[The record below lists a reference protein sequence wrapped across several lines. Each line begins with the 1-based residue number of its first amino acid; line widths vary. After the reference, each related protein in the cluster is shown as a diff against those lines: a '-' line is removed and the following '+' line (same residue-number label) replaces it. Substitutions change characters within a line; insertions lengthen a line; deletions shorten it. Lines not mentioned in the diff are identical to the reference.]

1 VMSGCDKQCVEEMA
15 GVFKALGD
23 YNRLCIIYFL
33 ANDQTGALSVNDI
46 AGMLGISQPAVSQH
60 LKILK
65 NVRIIGSRKEGN
77 RRYYSFNRENM
88 VRYQENFDEMSR
100 SVMETCRR
108 DNERK
113 VIKGEL

>member
-1 VMSGCDKQCVEEMA
+1 MSECNRQFVEEMA

-33 ANDQTGALSVNDI
+33 ANDQTGILGVNDL
-46 AGMLGISQPAVSQH
+46 AGMIGISQPAVSQH

-65 NVRIIGSRKEGN
+65 NVRIIASRKEGN
-77 RRYYSFNRENM
+77 HVYYSFNRECM
-88 VRYQENFDEMSR
+88 VRYQENFDELLE
-100 SVMETCRR
+100 SVLEKCRQ

-113 VIKGEL
+113 AIKR

>member
-1 VMSGCDKQCVEEMA
+1 MSVCNRQFVEEMA

-33 ANDQTGALSVNDI
+33 ANDQTGALGVNDL
-46 AGMLGISQPAVSQH
+46 AGLLGISQPAVSQH

-77 RRYYSFNRENM
+77 RMYYSFNHESM
-88 VRYQENFDEMSR
+88 VRYRENFNELSR
-100 SVMETCRR
+100 SVMEKCRQ

-113 VIKGEL
+113 TMNR

>member
-1 VMSGCDKQCVEEMA
+1 MSGCDRQFVEEMA

-33 ANDQTGALSVNDI
+33 AHDQDGALGVNDL

-65 NVRIIGSRKEGN
+65 NVRIITSRKEGN
-77 RRYYSFNRENM
+77 NMYYSFNRENM

-100 SVMETCRR
+100 RVMEKCRQ
-108 DNERK
+108 DNE
-113 VIKGEL
+113 IKAINR

>member
-1 VMSGCDKQCVEEMA
+1 MSECNRQFVEEMA

-33 ANDQTGALSVNDI
+33 ANDQTGALGVNDL
-46 AGMLGISQPAVSQH
+46 GRMLGISQPAVSQH

-65 NVRIIGSRKEGN
+65 NVRIIASRKEGN
-77 RRYYSFNRENM
+77 HVYYSFNRESM
-88 VRYQENFDEMSR
+88 VRYQENFNELSK
-100 SVMETCRR
+100 SVMEKCRQ

-113 VIKGEL
+113 SSNR

>member
-1 VMSGCDKQCVEEMA
+1 MSECNRQFVEEMA

-33 ANDQTGALSVNDI
+33 ANDQTGTLGVNDL
-46 AGMLGISQPAVSQH
+46 AGMIGISQPAVSQH

-65 NVRIIGSRKEGN
+65 NVRIIASRKEGN
-77 RRYYSFNRENM
+77 HVYYSFNRESM
-88 VRYQENFDEMSR
+88 VRYQKNFNELSK
-100 SVMETCRR
+100 SVMEKCRQ

-113 VIKGEL
+113 ASNR

>member
-1 VMSGCDKQCVEEMA
+1 MSECNRQFVEEMA

-33 ANDQTGALSVNDI
+33 ANDQTGTLGVNDL
-46 AGMLGISQPAVSQH
+46 AGMIGISQPAVSQH

-65 NVRIIGSRKEGN
+65 NVRIIASRKDGN
-77 RRYYSFNRENM
+77 HVYYSFNRESM
-88 VRYQENFDEMSR
+88 VRYQENFNELSK
-100 SVMETCRR
+100 SVMEKCRQ

-113 VIKGEL
+113 ANSR